1 MLRILCPLLLLL
13 LLGAAES
20 VTFELRKENGAQISN
35 HTSDATVFGSVI
47 VNNSSLLCPPAAGG
61 NYSHD
66 ILNVICRESGFVGAV
81 LPALS
86 HRVVSSNSRVTCQWA
101 WNMTYV
107 SVQAK
112 CPSNPVH
119 SWECAWGGIDYN
131 KRECNIDDTVV
142 VQCTNRRYNLT
153 GFEMLANPNGEL
165 SGNLTSMYGT
175 PLAIVYDNKMDISF
189 KSVIGG
195 YSMSGVETLRWTIC
209 WHVFGDFDQK
219 NGYGYVQRNKDIGYQ
234 NKLSCGYM
242 IDNNVSAVIT
252 SIRCRSKWDDP
263 TKCEFQYST
272 NPYTFDFD
280 EALNLRCTE

>member
-1 MLRILCPLLLLL
+1 MLRILCPLLVLL

-20 VTFELRKENGAQISN
+20 VTFELRKENGAHISN

-107 SVQAK
+107 SVLAK

-119 SWECAWGGIDYN
+119 SWECTWGDTDYFE
-131 KRECNIDDTVV
+131 RECNIDDTVV

-153 GFEMLANPNGEL
+153 GFEMLANPHGEL
-165 SGNLTSMYGT
+165 SGNLTAKWGT

-189 KSVIGG
+189 KSAIRYAYESGYYSSRMDNLRWSICRYVFGRNIYPRSG
-195 YSMSGVETLRWTIC
+195 YSYS
-209 WHVFGDFDQK
+209 K
-219 NGYGYVQRNKDIGYQ
+219 RNEDIGYQ
-234 NKLSCGYM
+234 NKLSLSL
-242 IDNNVSAVIT
+242 IHI
-252 SIRCRSKWDDP
+252 
-263 TKCEFQYST
+263 
-272 NPYTFDFD
+272 
-280 EALNLRCTE
+280 